1 LPDGGSRVTGAGP
14 IRSVVVA
21 GGGIVAWSVAAAL
34 RKHIPLLDVAVAS
47 CPVPPDALADRMIG
61 TLPSIAGF
69 HEDLGLTEED
79 TVVRARSGLRVGT
92 LFEGWAAGLGGYVH
106 AYGSYGAPLEGAAF
120 HQLWLRARGVEEV
133 ELFDRYSA
141 AAELGRMGRVGSA
154 AASGPE
160 IGYGLHLTL
169 ERYHALLRAYALHLG
184 ATERP
189 CRSFAVELRSDD
201 GFVDSLIL
209 DGEATLTA
217 DLYIDCTGPAALVR
231 SRLDSGFTDWT
242 RWLPCD
248 RLIFAEG
255 ETGADGQLLDRVTA
269 TPAGW
274 RWEASPPARS
284 SQGIAFSSAHSSG
297 EEALGAKMPGATAIS
312 VRQGRWAE
320 PWLRNCVAIGDSAVA
335 LEPLEWANLHLAH
348 SQIDRLISMM
358 PGRDCAPVE
367 LAEYNRQCGAEAE
380 RVRDFLCMHYVAAR
394 REEPFWKDAAA
405 IEPPDSL
412 AHTLALFAER
422 GRLPFYEEETFTRD
436 SWLAV
441 LLGQGFEPR
450 RTDPLAESIASDEV
464 RRQLARCGQSVRS
477 FAAVQPSYS
486 DYMATILQRTPQ

>member
-1 LPDGGSRVTGAGP
+1 MTADGRM
-14 IRSVVVA
+14 RSIVVA

-34 RKHIPLLDVAVAS
+34 RKHIPLLDVTVAS
-47 CPVPPDALADRMIG
+47 CPVPNDALADRMIG

-92 LFEGWAAGLGGYVH
+92 RFEGWAAGLPDYVH
-106 AYGSYGAPLEGAAF
+106 AYGSYGAPFEGAAF
-120 HQLWLRARGVEEV
+120 HQMWLRARGVEEV
-133 ELFDRYSA
+133 EPFDRYSA
-141 AAELGRMGRVGSA
+141 AAELGRMGRIGSA
-154 AASGPE
+154 AAAAPSAPE

-189 CRSFAVELRSDD
+189 FRSFAVKLRSDD
-201 GFVDSLIL
+201 GFVDSLML
-209 DGEATLTA
+209 DGEISLGA
-217 DLYIDCTGPAALVR
+217 DLYVDCTGPAARVR
-231 SRLDSGFTDWT
+231 GQLDSGFTDWT

-248 RLIFAEG
+248 RLIFVEG
-255 ETGADGQLLDRVTA
+255 EPDADGQLLDRVTA
-269 TPAGW
+269 TAAGW
-274 RWEASPPARS
+274 RWDASSPARS
-284 SQGIAFSSAHSSG
+284 SKGSAFSSAHSSG
-297 EEALGAKMPGATAIS
+297 EES
-312 VRQGRWAE
+312 VGDDRSAVSMRQGRLAE

-348 SQIDRLISMM
+348 SQIDRLVSMM

-367 LAEYNRQCGAEAE
+367 LAEYNRQCGAEAD
-380 RVRDFLCMHYVAAR
+380 RVRDFLCMHYLTAR

-412 AHTLALFAER
+412 AHTLPLFAER

-450 RTDPLAESIASDEV
+450 RTDPLADSIDSDEV
-464 RRQLARCGQSVRS
+464 RRQLARCNQSVRS

-486 DYMATILQRTPQ
+486 DYMATILQRTSQ